1 MGLALKSDRKHK
13 GEVAGCVHR
22 VGIGDEIYTLIEK
35 LYPICRSITGDGV
48 RETLEIMREYIP
60 LDIREVPS
68 STKVF
73 DWVVPKEW
81 NIRDA
86 YVKNSRGKRIID
98 FQGHNLHVVSYSAPV
113 NRVVPLA
120 ELKDHLFSLPEHPA
134 WIPYRT
140 SYYNETWGFC
150 VSQEQLEQLTE
161 KEYEVCID
169 STLEEG
175 SLTYAEYFLPGEIQ
189 DEVLIF
195 THLCH
200 PSLCNDNL
208 SGISLV
214 THLAKHLAAW
224 KRRYSYRFVFAPGT
238 IGSITWLSENRTQ
251 LDQIKHGLVVAL
263 VGDDGPFTYKRSRR
277 GDAEIDRVARHVLR
291 HSGEEAKI
299 VDFVPFGYDERQ
311 FCSPGI
317 NLPVG
322 RLTRTPNGCYPEYHT
337 SADNLAF
344 VRPERLSESFS
355 QCLKIF
361 RVLEQNRYYENT
373 NPMCEPQ
380 LGRRGLYRTT
390 GGTDIP
396 GRELALLW
404 VLNMSDGEHSLL
416 DVAELAGMDFD
427 VICSAAGE
435 LLRAGLLS
443 PC

>member
-1 MGLALKSDRKHK
+1 LKSDRKHK
-13 GEVAGCVHR
+13 GEVAGSVHR
-22 VGIGDEIYTLIEK
+22 VGIGDEIYGLIEK

-48 RETLEIMREYIP
+48 RETLEIMREHIP

-68 STKVF
+68 GTQVF

-98 FQGHNLHVVSYSAPV
+98 FQGHNLHVVSYSAPI

-120 ELKDHLFSLPEHPA
+120 ELRDHLSSLPEHPA

-140 SYYNETWGFC
+140 SYYNQTWGFC
-150 VSQEQLEQLTE
+150 VSQKQLEQLTE

-175 SLTYAEYFLPGEIQ
+175 SLTYAEYFLPGEMQ

-208 SGISLV
+208 SGISV
-214 THLAKHLAAW
+214 VAHLAKHLAAL

-277 GDAEIDRVARHVLR
+277 GDAEIDRAATHVLR
-291 HSGEEAKI
+291 HCGEEAKLL
-299 VDFVPFGYDERQ
+299 DFIPFGYDERQ

-337 SADNLAF
+337 SADDLAF
-344 VRPERLSESFS
+344 VRPERLSESFI

-443 PC
+443 PVE